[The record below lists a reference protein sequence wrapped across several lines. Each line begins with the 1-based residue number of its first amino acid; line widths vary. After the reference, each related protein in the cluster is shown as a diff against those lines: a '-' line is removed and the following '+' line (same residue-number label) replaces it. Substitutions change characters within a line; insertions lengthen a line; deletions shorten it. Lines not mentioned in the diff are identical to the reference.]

1 MVTGGLQ
8 DEEEHKTRKAG
19 VAGLAA
25 GGDRRGGAGRAALY
39 AVAHGESGGT
49 SGRRGGQRRDGGER
63 HGVRR
68 PGDGHGAGQRELS
81 EACRL
86 PAGDSRPVER
96 LYGKDFYT
104 VSRGIV

>member
-25 GGDRRGGAGRAALY
+25 GGDRHGGAGRAALH
-39 AVAHGESGGT
+39 AVAHGVSGGT

-68 PGDGHGAGQRELS
+68 PGDSHGAGQRRGK
-81 EACRL
+81 A
-86 PAGDSRPVER
+86 DPVHYR
-96 LYGKDFYT
+96 ADGKP
-104 VSRGIV
+104 RGIMKQ